1 MIVILSHIL
10 YLLVCHVPFPA
21 QGAVRIIHRAGNH
34 MTDQQIYFSGW
45 PRFVHTC
52 LGLIYLFWRY
62 FYLKFENLKKGQNF
76 VPDSKC
82 FRCMYNLYPTI
93 NALGACT
100 KVPDSKMLQVHVKFF
115 VPECKC
121 FRRMKTPNIFISVV
135 FANIYTFSFIW
146 MTWWWITF
154 VREIS
159 CLLNQIFAKANPF
172 CMLSLQC
179 SPLYLSIDLRHI
191 WGRILFRKLNK
202 WERCNL

>member
-1 MIVILSHIL
+1 M
-10 YLLVCHVPFPA
+10 YKF
-21 QGAVRIIHRAGNH
+21 
-34 MTDQQIYFSGW
+34 
-45 PRFVHTC
+45 
-52 LGLIYLFWRY
+52 
-62 FYLKFENLKKGQNF
+62 FYLTVNASGASTKFWNPTG
-76 VPDSKC
+76 KC
-82 FRCMYNLYPTI
+82 WRSMYKILCPTV

-146 MTWWWITF
+146 MTWWITF